1 MAGSRRL
8 LALRAAV
15 AGLLVATVAVPCG
28 SRRPPAPR
36 CGPPCSCWR
45 ESALC
50 VGAAG
55 APRSLP
61 AGLGSLSLVN
71 GTFSEVKDRMFS
83 HLPSL
88 QLLLLNSNSFTVI
101 RDDAFAGLFHLEY
114 LSPFFLL
121 KMY

>member
-1 MAGSRRL
+1 MERGGAGGGMAGPRRL
-8 LALRAAV
+8 LALRATA
-15 AGLLVATVAVPCG
+15 AGLLVALVALVAVPCG

-61 AGLGSLSLVN
+61 AGLGSL
-71 GTFSEVKDRMFS
+71 
-83 HLPSL
+83 
-88 QLLLLNSNSFTVI
+88 
-101 RDDAFAGLFHLEY
+101 
-114 LSPFFLL
+114 
-121 KMY
+121 